1 MYGCMY
7 LVTCVLCI
15 NVFIR
20 VCNKYGL
27 HIWTYAYVCLFGV
40 VCITIEYYMYYVVLN
55 LTIYIEHLSAQ
66 VSQKSS

>member
-20 VCNKYGL
+20 VCNKHGL
-27 HIWTYAYVCLFGV
+27 HIWTDAYVCLFGV